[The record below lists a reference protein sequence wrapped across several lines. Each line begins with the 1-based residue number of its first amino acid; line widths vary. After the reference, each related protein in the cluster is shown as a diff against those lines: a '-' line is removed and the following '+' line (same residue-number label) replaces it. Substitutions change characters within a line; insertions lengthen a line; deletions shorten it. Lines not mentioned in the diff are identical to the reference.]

1 VYITAQTPAPQAVTI
16 VIAMTTIT
24 PSPTCPLCHTV
35 DTTITNAALAA
46 GGTWRC
52 TRCGQMWS
60 ADRLATAAAYA
71 RSQAGTATD
80 LM

>member
-1 VYITAQTPAPQAVTI
+1 
-16 VIAMTTIT
+16 MTTVKPVLEFVPRAPEAL
-24 PSPTCPLCHTV
+24 PSPTCPLCHTM
-35 DTTITNAALAA
+35 DTTITSDALAA

-52 TRCGQMWS
+52 IRCGQMWS

-71 RSQAGTATD
+71 RTQAGAGTH

>member
-1 VYITAQTPAPQAVTI
+1 
-16 VIAMTTIT
+16 MTTSKTVIEFVPVGREAL

-35 DTTITNAALAA
+35 DTTITSDALAA
-46 GGTWRC
+46 GATWRC

-71 RSQAGTATD
+71 RTEAGVATH